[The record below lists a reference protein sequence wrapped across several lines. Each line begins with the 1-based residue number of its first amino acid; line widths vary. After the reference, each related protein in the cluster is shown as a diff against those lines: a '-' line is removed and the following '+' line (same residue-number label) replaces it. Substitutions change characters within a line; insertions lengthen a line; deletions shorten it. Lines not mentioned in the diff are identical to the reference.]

1 MTCGLNQPPNYFP
14 INVAMNKGIN
24 KTFND
29 IIKSGIK
36 PLSANEFKILSKKA
50 TVIDCRKPQEFA
62 LSLIPN
68 SLFIGIDGGF
78 APWAASVLK

>member
-1 MTCGLNQPPNYFP
+1 MWIKSTSNYFP

-36 PLSANEFKILSKKA
+36 PLSANEFKILSKS
-50 TVIDCRKPQEFA
+50 DRY
-62 LSLIPN
+62 
-68 SLFIGIDGGF
+68 
-78 APWAASVLK
+78 